1 MPYRHSPCSPHSE
14 QRGFT
19 LLELLVVVGIMAII
33 AGSSIYASNTN
44 SLKKAADTAVM
55 AEMHNIRKALL
66 QYKTDNFEFP
76 EKDKGRDSPADFAF
90 LFSKQTY
97 IDDDDNV
104 VDVEDEWN
112 NDYQKG
118 WRGPYL
124 TSGDNGLVDI
134 GDNLNFNGSGEPY
147 DIDYN
152 ATNFQRGIPDPFS
165 FPPVANNEDKSST
178 SPCIETKFNDKCLLD
193 WRRLGQTGVNVPL
206 KKRGRPYLAFDL
218 NIRDKARIVSMG
230 PNGIYESEEINDE
243 DELSCSFYINR
254 PVKPTDESAEELS
267 DDLIL
272 CLN

>member
-1 MPYRHSPCSPHSE
+1 MPHHQSSFSPHSE
-14 QRGFT
+14 QQGFT
-19 LLELLVVVGIMAII
+19 LLELLVVVGIMAIM
-33 AGSSIYASNTN
+33 AASTIYNTTSTN
-44 SLKKAADTAVM
+44 KVKERTDTAVK

-66 QYKTDNFEFP
+66 QYKTNNFEFP
-76 EKDKGRDSPADFAF
+76 EEDKGRDSPADFDF
-90 LFSKQTY
+90 LFSKPTY
-97 IDDDDNV
+97 SDANGNLVDD
-104 VDVEDEWN
+104 WN